1 MGSHDL
7 CIEQSNRRGS
17 LEVLDNVA
25 FAAFVKLGGY
35 TVTQLSSRTAAFWLA
50 PLFTIGSEA
59 GTQHIVVAHS
69 LCVAPL
75 YTLTCFFYVIYIAAY
90 YYSTFGIGRRK
101 N

>member
-50 PLFTIGSEA
+50 PLLQSGVK
-59 GTQHIVVAHS
+59 QAHS
-69 LCVAPL
+69 
-75 YTLTCFFYVIYIAAY
+75 I
-90 YYSTFGIGRRK
+90 
-101 N
+101 

>member
-17 LEVLDNVA
+17 LEVLDYVA

-59 GTQHIVVAHS
+59 QAHS
-69 LCVAPL
+69 L
-75 YTLTCFFYVIYIAAY
+75 
-90 YYSTFGIGRRK
+90 
-101 N
+101 